1 MAETLAAPTPRMRRV
16 LVLNTGGTD
25 PPAAHAFPP
34 SCSFAL
40 LYLRPAQAADCP
52 RCPLVGQSE
61 NQRVVAPPRYDRDAR
76 YTGRLQMW
84 AAGFPYRHLPLCPD
98 DP

>member
-25 PPAAHAFPP
+25 PRPRFPP
-34 SCSFAL
+34 
-40 LYLRPAQAADCP
+40 LRPAQAADCP
-52 RCPLVGQSE
+52 RWPLVGQSE
-61 NQRVVAPPRYDRDAR
+61 NHGVVAPFRYDRDAR